1 MTDLKTFNDLKLP
14 SRLLPEVDSF
24 FIELIAIDAI
34 QQIETN
40 DFDELNEKLNSLD
53 FIFEVFP
60 KLTSDPEFQQLWLP
74 IKDRL
79 QKQQNYSWDEL
90 PTRQPNENKLFVV
103 ELIAKIFGIGDGS
116 TKGALENLSSIA
128 ESYGGIRTLIPIVA
142 IKAYQ
147 YGVSVALQIN
157 PKTDS
162 LDIQKIRLG
171 SSAKFFY
178 MAKAL
183 LDVKKFVLHEMET
196 IETLDSIQRDNR
208 KSISSKAG
216 KMSYSGQKIVKRKCI
231 EQYEATKKLGLTIV
245 KSHFVNNF
253 IDGCTTDELKPFSP
267 SNIRQNLLNEIRRHE
282 KRL

>member
-147 YGVSVALQIN
+147 YGVSVALHI
-157 PKTDS
+157 PD
-162 LDIQKIRLG
+162 
-171 SSAKFFY
+171 
-178 MAKAL
+178 
-183 LDVKKFVLHEMET
+183 DVEH
-196 IETLDSIQRDNR
+196 
-208 KSISSKAG
+208 
-216 KMSYSGQKIVKRKCI
+216 
-231 EQYEATKKLGLTIV
+231 
-245 KSHFVNNF
+245 
-253 IDGCTTDELKPFSP
+253 PF
-267 SNIRQNLLNEIRRHE
+267 R
-282 KRL
+282 